1 MPQTPE
7 AKAAPPFNEYADAVN
22 IDTIEQEIRGMEVVL
37 VSMHA
42 GNHSPYTDA
51 ALKDTRSYSGKL
63 ESRQKIREESRQT
76 VMEAEQKMRDE
87 LMRKYK
93 PLLDEELVKIELQ
106 FPASG
111 SKLAKEKLIK
121 FRHEIFHRRIKIEL
135 EKMKLTEWA
144 PKEALAESQLKVSI
158 ASPRGARVYTQA
170 TECFSSTWTPR
181 STAGSVLLS

>member
-1 MPQTPE
+1 MASLRHEAHWGCPAAVIETAVQNMRAAGVPKFIADALYEAQMPKPT
-7 AKAAPPFNEYADAVN
+7 AKAKVYGISPEPAPTDCMTCCDPF
-22 IDTIEQEIRGMEVVL
+22 
-37 VSMHA
+37 
-42 GNHSPYTDA
+42 
-51 ALKDTRSYSGKL
+51 
-63 ESRQKIREESRQT
+63 
-76 VMEAEQKMRDE
+76 
-87 LMRKYK
+87 
-93 PLLDEELVKIELQ
+93 
-106 FPASG
+106 
-111 SKLAKEKLIK
+111 AKEKLIK